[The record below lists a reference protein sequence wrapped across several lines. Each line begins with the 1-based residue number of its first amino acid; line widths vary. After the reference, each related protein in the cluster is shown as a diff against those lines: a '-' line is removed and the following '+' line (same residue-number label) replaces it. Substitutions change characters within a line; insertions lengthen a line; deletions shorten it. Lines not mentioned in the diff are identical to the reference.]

1 MRGDFFARLEGRE
14 PALMSSFT
22 QIIWSLLLFSADGED
37 GGGGGG
43 GSQKQKT
50 KRVRTS
56 FTEDQ
61 LRVLHANF
69 RIDSNPD
76 GQDLERIAQQ
86 TGLSKR
92 VTQVWFQNSRARQK
106 KHQQTTSGPTNNNS
120 SASLLSSNNNNNRT
134 LVNNINNIS
143 ISSCSL
149 GSSVLLSGNHVTM
162 LSSISCS
169 SPFACLNGDSSSRD
183 SGGGGGAAALISPRS
198 AAECR

>member
-1 MRGDFFARLEGRE
+1 MRFTRLRN
-14 PALMSSFT
+14 PPVTS
-22 QIIWSLLLFSADGED
+22 WSCDPVWCVDGEE
-37 GGGGGG
+37 GGTH
-43 GSQKQKT
+43 KQKT

-106 KHQQTTSGPTNNNS
+106 KHQQTSSSSHSLNRNNNTNNAINNNTN
-120 SASLLSSNNNNNRT
+120 SNNNNNNNMST
-134 LVNNINNIS
+134 PPPSSHLTTTKMNMIGNLSCFPLNNNNITTNTPS
-143 ISSCSL
+143 FDRRSHSPSS
-149 GSSVLLSGNHVTM
+149 LLTGSGNLVGT
-162 LSSISCS
+162 
-169 SPFACLNGDSSSRD
+169 R
-183 SGGGGGAAALISPRS
+183 
-198 AAECR
+198 